1 MSSFFPALAFVKQN
15 LFDDPVFKFETEP
28 FWLSSSLWTGSLF
41 GKKSARK
48 GKGKGGG
55 GGGERAFSL
64 FPLPSS
70 PLDQRPVH
78 RLTLLLGLF
87 AVDDGDHFAV
97 EVLRSILGT
106 ICGTVNHSLWTLTLF
121 LSADYIEQKKSHVLL
136 EVIDINVHR
145 YINLTKSTREA
156 SFKFLTLQSE

>member
-1 MSSFFPALAFVKQN
+1 MIQYLNLKPSHSDFPLACEQALC
-15 LFDDPVFKFETEP
+15 L
-28 FWLSSSLWTGSLF
+28 
-41 GKKSARK
+41 GKKVQ
-48 GKGKGGG
+48 GKGRARGGG
-55 GGGERAFSL
+55 EGGERAFSL

-145 YINLTKSTREA
+145 YINLTKSIREA